1 MTRQSPAK
9 TSTVTHKHPLQR
21 AKPLEGPTVTQ
32 PATTQELI
40 ADVLY
45 RHFTD
50 DEEAYQVACEIE
62 RDPAIEIRQRIII
75 WGDRWEMIRDALDAL
90 PLGAQIRWRTG
101 YPEQT
106 SFAIQRRRGMW
117 AEIGHVAHRSS
128 ETIARDNTP
137 IEVIA

>member
-1 MTRQSPAK
+1 MTRQSPAE
-9 TSTVTHKHPLQR
+9 TGTVTDNSPLQR

-40 ADVLY
+40 ADVLI
-45 RHFTD
+45 HHMND
-50 DEEAYQVACEIE
+50 DDAYTAADALL

-117 AEIGHVAHRSS
+117 AEIGHVAHRTS
-128 ETIARDNTP
+128 ESIARDNTP